1 MDIIL
6 GSPAVSTFRIE
17 KIINAL
23 GKEGIKVSSISTH
36 FVHLVDTKEALT
48 DKEKT
53 VLNKILS
60 YGPSKDETENK
71 GELFFVIPRVGTIS
85 PWASKATDIAH
96 NCGLNKILRI
106 ERGIAYYIVK
116 ENGTFS
122 DEEKMKVSSLIHDR
136 MMEIVLFSLEE
147 GSKLF

>member
-60 YGPSKDETENK
+60 YGPSGRNRE
-71 GELFFVIPRVGTIS
+71 
-85 PWASKATDIAH
+85 
-96 NCGLNKILRI
+96 
-106 ERGIAYYIVK
+106 
-116 ENGTFS
+116 
-122 DEEKMKVSSLIHDR
+122 
-136 MMEIVLFSLEE
+136 
-147 GSKLF
+147 

>member
-53 VLNKILS
+53 V
-60 YGPSKDETENK
+60 
-71 GELFFVIPRVGTIS
+71 
-85 PWASKATDIAH
+85 
-96 NCGLNKILRI
+96 
-106 ERGIAYYIVK
+106 
-116 ENGTFS
+116 
-122 DEEKMKVSSLIHDR
+122 
-136 MMEIVLFSLEE
+136 
-147 GSKLF
+147 

>member
-53 VLNKILS
+53 VFKQD
-60 YGPSKDETENK
+60 P
-71 GELFFVIPRVGTIS
+71 
-85 PWASKATDIAH
+85 
-96 NCGLNKILRI
+96 
-106 ERGIAYYIVK
+106 
-116 ENGTFS
+116 
-122 DEEKMKVSSLIHDR
+122 
-136 MMEIVLFSLEE
+136 
-147 GSKLF
+147 KLWSI